1 MKDKHALQA
10 DSAAQSRDSFSRRHF
25 LRAAGVCLALPA
37 FESLLPGKSLADVSV
52 KAGGL
57 ATTATGAPLRTAFV
71 YFPNGAI
78 QSNWWPDGTGSD
90 FKLNA
95 TLQPLEQV
103 RESVR
108 VLGGLDHACAVGGAD
123 GGGDHARANA
133 VFLSGVRAKKSAT
146 DIHLGISIDQMMASQ
161 IGHLTRLPSL
171 ELTCDDTRK
180 ASACD
185 SDYACAY
192 QYNISWSS
200 PTTPVAAEANPRLAF
215 ERLFGTG
222 APGERVE
229 NSKRRQMAPKS
240 VLDFVLDDARSMQ
253 RRLGVG
259 DKGKLDQ
266 YLSGVREIEARI
278 QRAEHFGHAQDPAV
292 ETPAGIPSDQTE
304 YVGIMYDLMVMA
316 FQTDSTRIASFCL
329 AHDGDNR
336 SFSHIG
342 IPEGH
347 HDLSHHQNE
356 PDRMG
361 KVAKID
367 VWYVQQFAKFLMKL
381 RDIKDVDG
389 NSLLHNSMI
398 VYGSGDSDGN
408 RHTHDNLP
416 IVLAGGGGG
425 TLRPGSYIN
434 YKSTP
439 ACNMFLSLADRMGLK
454 NSDGKNSDGK
464 NSDRKNLEWFGDSTG
479 RISI

>member
-1 MKDKHALQA
+1 MKHRDTQEATL
-10 DSAAQSRDSFSRRHF
+10 AAQRRASFDRRQF
-25 LRAAGVCLALPA
+25 LRGAGVCLALPA
-37 FESLLPGKSLADVSV
+37 LESLLPTKALAAAAEEAAR
-52 KAGGL
+52 AGGM
-57 ATTATGAPLRTAFV
+57 ATTAGGAPLRTAFV

-78 QSNWWPDGTGSD
+78 QPNWWPEATGSN

-103 RESVR
+103 REFVR
-108 VLGGLDHACAVGGAD
+108 VLGGLDHACANGGVD

-146 DIHLGISIDQMMASQ
+146 DIHLGVSIDQIMAREV
-161 IGHLTRLPSL
+161 GHLTRLPSL

-200 PTTPVAAEANPRLAF
+200 PTTPVTAEGNPRLAF

-222 APGERVE
+222 VAGERSE
-229 NSKRRQMAPKS
+229 NTKRRLLAQKS
-240 VLDFVLDDARSMQ
+240 VLDFVLEDARGLQ
-253 RRLGVG
+253 RRLGGG
-259 DKGKLDQ
+259 DKQKLDQ
-266 YLSGVREIEARI
+266 YLTGVREIEARI
-278 QRAEHFGHAQDPAV
+278 QKAEKFGYAQDPSI
-292 ETPAGIPSDQTE
+292 ETPAGVPSDQAE
-304 YVGIMYDLMVMA
+304 YVEIMFDLMLMA

-347 HDLSHHQNE
+347 HDLSHHQGD
-356 PDRMG
+356 PDRIA

-367 VWYVQQFAKFLMKL
+367 HWYAQQFAKFLTKL
-381 RDIKDVDG
+381 RDTKDVDG

-398 VYGSGDSDGN
+398 VYGSGNSDGN
-408 RHTHDNLP
+408 RHSHNNLP

-425 TLRPGSYIN
+425 TLSPSSYVN
-434 YKSTP
+434 YNSAP
-439 ACNMFLSLADRMGLK
+439 ACNLFLSLADRMGM
-454 NSDGKNSDGK
+454 G
-464 NSDRKNLEWFGDSTG
+464 NLERFGDSTG
-479 RISI
+479 RIKI

>member
-1 MKDKHALQA
+1 MKNERALQA
-10 DSAAQSRDSFSRRHF
+10 EIAAQQRDSFSRRAF
-25 LRAAGVCLALPA
+25 LRGAGVCLALPA
-37 FESLLPGKSLADVSV
+37 LESLLPGSALAAVTDAGA
-52 KAGGL
+52 KTGGL
-57 ATTATGAPLRTAFV
+57 ATTATGAPLRTAYV

-78 QSNWWPDGTGSD
+78 QSNWWPNGTGPN

-95 TLQPLEQV
+95 TLQPLESLRQH
-103 RESVR
+103 VR

-133 VFLSGVRAKKSAT
+133 VFLSGVRPKKSAT
-146 DIHLGISIDQMMASQ
+146 DIHLGVSIDQIMARQ
-161 IGHLTRLPSL
+161 VGHLTRLPSL

-180 ASACD
+180 SSACD

-222 APGERVE
+222 APGERAE
-229 NSKRRQMAPKS
+229 NTKRRQLAQKS
-240 VLDFVLDDARSMQ
+240 VLDFVMDDARSMQ
-253 RRLGVG
+253 QRLGG
-259 DKGKLDQ
+259 NDKAKLEQ
-266 YLSGVREIEARI
+266 YLTGVREIEARI
-278 QRAEHFGHAQDPAV
+278 QKAERFGTAHDPAV
-292 ETPAGIPSDQTE
+292 ETPSGIPSDQAE

-316 FQTDSTRIASFCL
+316 FQTDSTRVASFCL

-347 HDLSHHQNE
+347 HDLSHHQND
-356 PDRMG
+356 PDRVA

-367 VWYVQQFAKFLMKL
+367 LWYVQQFAAFLTKL
-381 RDIKDVDG
+381 RDTKDVDG

-398 VYGSGDSDGN
+398 VYGSGDADGN
-408 RHTHDNLP
+408 SHTHSNLP

-425 TLRPGSYIN
+425 TLAPSGYTS

-439 ACNMFLSLADRMGLK
+439 ACNLFLSLSDRMGLK
-454 NSDGKNSDGK
+454 N
-464 NSDRKNLEWFGDSTG
+464 LERFGDSTG
-479 RISI
+479 RVSL

>member
-1 MKDKHALQA
+1 MNDRDALEA
-10 DSAAQSRDSFSRRHF
+10 DLAAQRRDSFSRRRF
-25 LRAAGVCLALPA
+25 LRGAGVCLALPA
-37 FESLLPGKSLADVSV
+37 LESLLPRKLLAAVADTGV
-52 KAGGL
+52 KTGGL
-57 ATTATGAPLRTAFV
+57 ATTSTGAPLRTAFV

-78 QSNWWPDGTGSD
+78 QSNWWPDGTGID
-90 FKLNA
+90 FKAKA
-95 TLQPLEQV
+95 TLKPLEPL
-103 RESVR
+103 REFVR

-146 DIHLGISIDQMMASQ
+146 DIHLGISIDQMMAQ
-161 IGHLTRLPSL
+161 QLGHLTRLPSL

-180 ASACD
+180 SSACD

-200 PTTPVAAEANPRLAF
+200 PTTPVTAEANPRLAF

-229 NSKRRQMAPKS
+229 NGRRRQLAQKS

-253 RRLGVG
+253 KRLAAQ
-259 DKGKLDQ
+259 DRAKLDQ
-266 YLSGVREIEARI
+266 YLTGVREIETRI
-278 QRAEHFGHAQDPAV
+278 QRAEQFRAAQDPAV
-292 ETPAGIPSDQTE
+292 ETPAGVPTDQGE
-304 YVGIMYDLMVMA
+304 YVGIMFDLMFLA

-347 HDLSHHQNE
+347 HDLSHHQGD
-356 PDRMG
+356 PDRIG

-367 VWYVQQFAKFLMKL
+367 LWYVQQFAKFLTKL
-381 RDIKDVDG
+381 RDTQEADG
-389 NSLLHNSMI
+389 TSLLHNSMI
-398 VYGSGDSDGN
+398 VYGSGDADGN
-408 RHTHDNLP
+408 SHTHNNLP
-416 IVLAGGGGG
+416 ILLAGGGGG
-425 TLRPGSYIN
+425 TLSAGGCVN
-434 YKSTP
+434 YKSAP
-439 ACNMFLSLADRMGLK
+439 ACNLFLSLADRMGM
-454 NSDGKNSDGK
+454 
-464 NSDRKNLEWFGDSTG
+464 KNLERFGDSTG
-479 RISI
+479 RIRI

>member
-1 MKDKHALQA
+1 MNDRDDHAANL
-10 DSAAQSRDSFSRRHF
+10 AAQRRDSFSRRSF

-37 FESLLPGKSLADVSV
+37 LESLLPGKLLAATADAGA

-57 ATTATGAPLRTAFV
+57 ATTSTGAPLRTAFV

-78 QSNWWPDGTGSD
+78 PANWWPDATGPE
-90 FKLNA
+90 FKAKA
-95 TLQPLEQV
+95 TLQPLESL

-108 VLGGLDHACAVGGAD
+108 VLGGLDHACAVGGVD

-146 DIHLGISIDQMMASQ
+146 DIHLGISIDQMMARQ
-161 IGHLTRLPSL
+161 VGHLTRLPSL

-180 ASACD
+180 SSACD

-200 PTTPVAAEANPRLAF
+200 PTTPVSAEANPRLAF

-229 NSKRRQMAPKS
+229 NGKRRQSAQKS
-240 VLDFVLDDARSMQ
+240 VLDFVQADARSMQ
-253 RRLGVG
+253 RRLAAN
-259 DKGKLDQ
+259 DRAKLDQ
-266 YLSGVREIEARI
+266 YLTGVREIEARI
-278 QRAEHFGHAQDPAV
+278 QRAERFRGAQDPAI
-292 ETPAGIPSDQTE
+292 ETPVGVPSDQAE
-304 YVGIMYDLMVMA
+304 YVGIMYDLMFLA

-347 HDLSHHQNE
+347 HDLSHHQDE
-356 PDRMG
+356 PDRVG

-367 VWYVQQFAKFLMKL
+367 LWYVQQFAKFLAKM
-381 RDIKDVDG
+381 RDTRDVDG

-398 VYGSGDSDGN
+398 VYGSGDADGN
-408 RHTHDNLP
+408 RHTHNNLP
-416 IVLAGGGGG
+416 ILLAGGGGG
-425 TLRPGSYIN
+425 TLSRAGYVN
-434 YKSTP
+434 YNSAP
-439 ACNMFLSLADRMGLK
+439 ACNLFLSLADRMGMQ
-454 NSDGKNSDGK
+454 
-464 NSDRKNLEWFGDSTG
+464 NLERFGDSTG
-479 RISI
+479 RIRL